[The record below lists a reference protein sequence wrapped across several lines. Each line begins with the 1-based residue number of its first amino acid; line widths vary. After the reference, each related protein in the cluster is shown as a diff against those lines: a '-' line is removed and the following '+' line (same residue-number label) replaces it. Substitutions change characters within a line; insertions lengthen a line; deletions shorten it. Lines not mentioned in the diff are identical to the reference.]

1 MVNELVSIITPMYNA
16 ARFVGQTIE
25 SVQAQTYP
33 HYEMLIVND
42 GSRDNSAEIVEAYAR
57 TDSRIKLLRQEN
69 AGSAAARNNALSKAQ
84 GKYIVFLDA
93 DDILYADFLNAQ
105 IAFMKEKEAQLVFA
119 SYDRIDEQGNT
130 CLSPFIVP
138 EKVSYKRLLKSC
150 AIPCLTAMYDAE
162 RTGKYYFKPELRS
175 LRDDYAMWLEM
186 LKKVDY
192 AYGNPAILAAY
203 RFFTSSVT
211 GSKKKVIILQF
222 KIYYTVE
229 KLGLVRS
236 VYYLLWWAVLGFLKY
251 RK

>member
-1 MVNELVSIITPMYNA
+1 MQQELVSIITPMYNA

-25 SVQAQTYP
+25 SVLAQTYP
-33 HYEMLIVND
+33 HFEMLIVDD
-42 GSRDNSAEIVEAYAR
+42 GSRDNSHAIAAAYAKN
-57 TDSRIKLLRQEN
+57 DSRIKVLRQDN

-93 DDILYADFLNAQ
+93 DDILYADFLSAQ
-105 IAFMKEKEAQLVFA
+105 LAFMKEKGAQLVFA
-119 SYDRIDEQGNT
+119 SYDRIDEQGNS
-130 CLSPFIVP
+130 CLQSFIVP
-138 EKVSYKRLLKSC
+138 GKVSYKRLLKSC

-162 RTGKYYFKPELRS
+162 RTGKYYFRPELRS
-175 LRDDYAMWLEM
+175 LRDDYVMWLEM
-186 LKKVDY
+186 LKNVDY

-203 RFFTSSVT
+203 RALSTSTT
-211 GSKKKVIILQF
+211 GSKRKVIVPQF

-251 RK
+251 RR